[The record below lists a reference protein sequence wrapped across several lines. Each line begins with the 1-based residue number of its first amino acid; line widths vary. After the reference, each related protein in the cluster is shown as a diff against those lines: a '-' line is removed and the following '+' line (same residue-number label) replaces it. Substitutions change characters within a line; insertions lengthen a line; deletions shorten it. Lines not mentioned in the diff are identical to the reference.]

1 MIMMMVTSMLLLIS
15 EGRGGRRRAGEGAGG
30 VSSSSLCSADYCH
43 LDCDNF
49 DEQENYDH
57 YGHYHY
63 KGNEKTFVNVLNV
76 FCSTIVAA
84 SAIDVSGALTAS
96 HCCLEKTFVISFVLF
111 KNI

>member
-1 MIMMMVTSMLLLIS
+1 M
-15 EGRGGRRRAGEGAGG
+15 AGE
-30 VSSSSLCSADYCH
+30 
-43 LDCDNF
+43 
-49 DEQENYDH
+49 EQEEALVGFLPRHCALPIIVILIVIILMNR
-57 YGHYHY
+57 
-63 KGNEKTFVNVLNV
+63 NTMIIMVIITIKTFVNILNV